1 MMIIVI
7 GATGTIGS
15 ELLKR
20 LIKLKIPTRALSRDY
35 SKLYNQILECKSPFV
50 ELITADATNL
60 NSLRRAFKGGKQL
73 FLALSNSPKQIDL
86 ESSVINVAVEA
97 GIEHIVKISSPI
109 FQRTSPVTVAEWH
122 REIERKLRGS
132 GIAHTILR
140 PYAFMQ
146 NLLRFAPTI
155 AKQGVF
161 YGSMG
166 DSSCNFIDCRDI
178 ADVAV
183 EVLINREKSG
193 GIYTLTGSE
202 ILSYPDIA
210 SELSIILNRTIN
222 YINMDPADLRRNL
235 IHYEQMPIWLANH
248 IVEIQAM
255 SMKVQENPTDTVKE
269 LIGKEPRTLSAFL
282 HEHKENFE
290 CF

>member
-1 MMIIVI
+1 MH
-7 GATGTIGS
+7 
-15 ELLKR
+15 ELR
-20 LIKLKIPTRALSRDY
+20 
-35 SKLYNQILECKSPFV
+35 
-50 ELITADATNL
+50 
-60 NSLRRAFKGGKQL
+60 GKQL

-122 REIERKLRGS
+122 REIEWKLRGPS
-132 GIAHTILR
+132 IAHTILR

-193 GIYTLTGSE
+193 GIYTLTGAE
-202 ILSYPDIA
+202 ILSYQDIA

-222 YINMDPADLRRNL
+222 YINMDPAELRRNL
-235 IHYEQMPIWLANH
+235 INYEQMPIWLANH
-248 IVEIQAM
+248 IVEIQDM
-255 SMKVQENPTDTVKE
+255 SIKVQENPTDTVKE
-269 LIGKEPRTLSAFL
+269 LIGKEPRTLRAFL
-282 HEHKENFE
+282 HEYKKF
-290 CF
+290 